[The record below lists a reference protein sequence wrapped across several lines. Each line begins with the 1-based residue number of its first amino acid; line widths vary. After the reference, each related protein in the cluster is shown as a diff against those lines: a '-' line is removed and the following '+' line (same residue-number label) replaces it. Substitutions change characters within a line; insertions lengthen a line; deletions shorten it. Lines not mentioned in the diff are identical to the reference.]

1 VLLQVIPN
9 EARNEMKKN
18 SMRKNAHKFLEM
30 VQQHCLEFGQR
41 IKSSSGD
48 DLIALWTD
56 EIRPLWIEIHPLQDK
71 MNEELNLRTRKL
83 KGELIKLL
91 GHKEA
96 NMVLTTISSA
106 GELASLGP
114 LMGLFRLRNGEM
126 RREKYLQLYGHR
138 GPQENEIAEPR
149 PVEDPDWLDSQLA
162 EFALSPVDVPAL
174 LEKRD
179 AEFAAMRERISEKL
193 SPKQAQNIEKIIDET
208 METISLREETRSEL
222 TRLVGVI
229 RELFLRAGELSGL
242 GEGVFFLTI
251 DEVLEA
257 LSGDS
262 SAAENIPQRREMYER
277 YRALP
282 HLPTWIRGRFD
293 PFQWAADPNRRQ
305 DVYDLQAP
313 ITTSALGDKRIIKGH
328 PGSAGLVEGIVQRI
342 DNPEQGNLLQP
353 GEILVTSTTNVGW
366 TPLFTRAAAVI
377 TDIGGSLSHAAIVA
391 RELGIPAVVGCGNAT
406 SLLHTGDRV
415 RVDGERGTVEIEE
428 MTRAPNPDESAR

>member
-1 VLLQVIPN
+1 
-9 EARNEMKKN
+9 MKKN
-18 SMRKNAHKFLEM
+18 RMRKNAHEFLEM
-30 VQQHCLEFGQR
+30 VQQRCLEFGQQ
-41 IKSSSGD
+41 IKSKSGD

-83 KGELIKLL
+83 KAELIKLL
-91 GHKEA
+91 GDQEA

-114 LMGLFRLRNGEM
+114 LMGLFRLRNGEL

-149 PVEDPDWLDSQLA
+149 PVEDPDWLDSQLV

-179 AEFAAMRERISEKL
+179 AEFKAMREGIAQKL
-193 SPKQAQNIEKIIDET
+193 SPKQARNIEKIIDET
-208 METISLREETRSEL
+208 METISLREVTRSEL

-229 RELFLRAGELSGL
+229 RDLFLRAGKLTGL

-262 SAAENIPQRREMYER
+262 SAAKNIPQRREMYER

-305 DVYDLQAP
+305 DFFDLQAP
-313 ITTSALGDKRIIKGH
+313 KTTPALGDESIIKGH

-342 DNPEQGNLLQP
+342 DSPEQGNLLKP

-377 TDIGGSLSHAAIVA
+377 TDVGGSLSHAAIVA

-406 SLLHTGDRV
+406 TLLHTGDRV

-428 MTRAPNPDESAR
+428 MTSAHG